1 MPAIYIC
8 GNLYDRRYVMVKL
21 FHKVSK
27 KAGLMPGSPVF
38 VGEQKADEVRITVI
52 DYDTEHY
59 ELKELD
65 KVEEC
70 CPFKEKLPVTW
81 INIDGLHEITVIQEL
96 GKCYGWH
103 PLIVEDILN
112 TNQRT
117 KMDIFDDH
125 IFISLK
131 MLTYNSGEKSLGVE
145 QLSLILGENY
155 VITFQE
161 TQGDIFDPVRKRIE
175 SSKGKIRKMGADY
188 LAYAIVD
195 AVVDNYF
202 KVLENI
208 GDEIE
213 DMEEELV
220 TNPSPDTL
228 QRIHDLKREMIFLRK
243 SVWPL
248 REIISALQRE
258 ETPLIKESTN
268 IYLRDLY
275 DHTISVID
283 TVETFRDMISGMLD
297 VYLSSVSNRMNEVM
311 KVLTI
316 FAVIFIPLTFIAG
329 IYGMNFNPEK
339 SPFNMPELNW
349 YLGYPFAL
357 SLMVIVG
364 VAMLFYFKRKN
375 WM

>member
-1 MPAIYIC
+1 
-8 GNLYDRRYVMVKL
+8 MVKL

-59 ELKELD
+59 EVKELD
-65 KVEEC
+65 NVEEC
-70 CPFKEKLPVTW
+70 CPFKEQQTVTW
-81 INIDGLHEITVIQEL
+81 INIDGLHEIEVIQEL

-112 TNQRT
+112 THQRT

-125 IFISLK
+125 IFMALK
-131 MLTYNSGEKSLGVE
+131 MLMYNSREKSLGAE
-145 QLSLILGENY
+145 QLSLIMGGNY

-161 TQGDIFDPVRKRIE
+161 IQGDIFDPVRKRIE
-175 SSKGKIRKMGADY
+175 TSKGKIRKMGADY
-188 LAYAIVD
+188 LAYTIVD

-202 KVLENI
+202 TVLENI

-220 TNPSPDTL
+220 SNPSPDTL
-228 QRIHDLKREMIFLRK
+228 QRIHDLKREMIFIRK

-248 REIISALQRE
+248 REIISGLQRE
-258 ETPLIKESTN
+258 ETPLIQESTT

-297 VYLSSVSNRMNEVM
+297 VYLSSISNRMNEVM

-357 SLMVIVG
+357 GLMVIVG
-364 VAMLFYFKRKN
+364 VVMLFYFKRKN

>member
-1 MPAIYIC
+1 
-8 GNLYDRRYVMVKL
+8 
-21 FHKVSK
+21 
-27 KAGLMPGSPVF
+27 
-38 VGEQKADEVRITVI
+38 
-52 DYDTEHY
+52 
-59 ELKELD
+59 
-65 KVEEC
+65 
-70 CPFKEKLPVTW
+70 
-81 INIDGLHEITVIQEL
+81 
-96 GKCYGWH
+96 
-103 PLIVEDILN
+103 
-112 TNQRT
+112 
-117 KMDIFDDH
+117 
-125 IFISLK
+125 
-131 MLTYNSGEKSLGVE
+131 
-145 QLSLILGENY
+145 
-155 VITFQE
+155 
-161 TQGDIFDPVRKRIE
+161 
-175 SSKGKIRKMGADY
+175 MGADY